1 MIDYDKLIE
10 LFGDEL
16 PTSPSDFY
24 CVTAN
29 PVIPSDLKIY
39 NTANRILAYNIFKQ
53 QYKEF
58 VSKKKVPSVAEK
70 LAALKT
76 KKREIVTK

>member
-1 MIDYDKLIE
+1 MIDYAKLKE

-16 PTSPSDFY
+16 PMHPSDFY

-29 PVIPSDLKIY
+29 PVLPSDLKIY

-53 QYKEF
+53 KYKDY
-58 VSKKKVPSVAEK
+58 VSKNKIADK
-70 LAALKT
+70 LAALK
-76 KKREIVTK
+76 REIKTK